1 MDLPPLEDADA
12 LASVDLGPDP
22 EPACRIPW
30 AAEGRTAIE
39 LFVEERLLDR
49 AEEMCARIEDIAAR
63 HTDLDSL
70 VLEVATGASGM
81 GIRIVVLD
89 PPPEGVAPETVPLG
103 ATVG

>member
-30 AAEGRTAIE
+30 EAEGRSAIE
-39 LFVEERLLDR
+39 LFLEERLLDR
-49 AEEMCARIEDIAAR
+49 AEELCAAIEDIAAR

-70 VLEVATGASGM
+70 EVEAASAGGT

-89 PPPEGVAPETVPLG
+89 PPPQGVTPDTVALG
-103 ATVG
+103 ATIG